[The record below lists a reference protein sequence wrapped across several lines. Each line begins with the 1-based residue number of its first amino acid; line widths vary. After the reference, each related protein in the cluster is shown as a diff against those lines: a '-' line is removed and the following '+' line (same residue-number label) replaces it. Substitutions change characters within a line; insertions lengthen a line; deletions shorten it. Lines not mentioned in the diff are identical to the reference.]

1 MDELISKMNE
11 IVKAMNDTFVI
22 DPIIVEEDDEQIVS
36 GLKIKELKN
45 DGKEFIELLFE
56 LISTVIENSS
66 DYELAYQEDGG
77 LVVVKKEKEV
87 EFFEDKQ

>member
-22 DPIIVEEDDEQIVS
+22 DPIIVEEDDERIVS

-66 DYELAYQEDGG
+66 NYELAYQEDGG

-87 EFFEDKQ
+87 EFFEDK